1 MTHNIEVS
9 IQSSEDMMNDKSNET
24 VYVVQALSLTTVEF
38 ALLGIFDTEARA
50 QAFVD
55 QAPMPQRECLHI
67 HPWRL
72 NQYTENEFWRA
83 GYKPL
88 TEAEFL
94 EATRPP
100 DENGK

>member
-1 MTHNIEVS
+1 
-9 IQSSEDMMNDKSNET
+9 MNNDSNVT
-24 VYVVQALSLTTVEF
+24 VYVVQALSRTTVEF

-72 NQYTENEFWRA
+72 NHHTEDEFWRA
-83 GYKPL
+83 GYMPL
-88 TEAEFL
+88 TEEEFL
-94 EATRPP
+94 ETMGRP
-100 DENGK
+100 DESEK

>member
-1 MTHNIEVS
+1 MSN
-9 IQSSEDMMNDKSNET
+9 QSSEDMMNDESNLT

-38 ALLGIFDTEARA
+38 ALLGIFDSEARA
-50 QAFVD
+50 QAFVA

-72 NQYTENEFWRA
+72 NRYTEDEFWRA

-88 TEAEFL
+88 TDAELL
-94 EATRPP
+94 EATRHS
-100 DENGK
+100 DESEK

>member
-1 MTHNIEVS
+1 M
-9 IQSSEDMMNDKSNET
+9 SNENNVT
-24 VYVVQALSLTTVEF
+24 VYVVQALSRTTVEF

-55 QAPMPQRECLHI
+55 QAPLPQRECLHI

-72 NQYTENEFWRA
+72 NDHTEDEFWRA
-83 GYKPL
+83 GYKPI

-94 EATRPP
+94 EATRRP
-100 DENGK
+100 EGSEK